1 MQWRSRNGNLHSSQH
16 RDSAKKNPPQPPAP
30 LWPPPKLR
38 NSETSAELFS
48 INARTLSMC
57 SSKVLANIPRQKHG
71 AGVLFNLLSY
81 TISTMTCV
89 ASVHN
94 TFLPNRFLSVPWASW
109 IIQDG
114 GKATW
119 RELREGPRRD
129 DEAPLGAELRVVELR
144 SRRTKTSTAARPAV
158 DGFSPCQARTTPHL
172 CASLAPPECAAGA
185 AR

>member
-48 INARTLSMC
+48 INARTLSVC

-129 DEAPLGAELRVVELR
+129 DENLHGCPAGCGRISALPGSDNSPPVCQPCAP
-144 SRRTKTSTAARPAV
+144 
-158 DGFSPCQARTTPHL
+158 
-172 CASLAPPECAAGA
+172 
-185 AR
+185 